1 MSEQQL
7 LGRKR
12 IEQDMRRARTW
23 IPQLITPLQD
33 TSLPYTSTSF
43 DGDSFS
49 TTAKTKIDLSATFGV
64 PANVRAVMLY
74 VTVRDSD
81 SANDEYYLVLS
92 PNDTAGSGFHC
103 KATHAPNDSLHTCCC
118 WIPCNSDGDVFYQIV
133 AHDVNTFDVWIEIWS
148 YFL

>member
-1 MSEQQL
+1 MEEQL

-12 IEQDMRRARTW
+12 FEQDTRKIRTFV
-23 IPQLITPLQD
+23 PQLLTPLQD

-64 PANVRAVMLY
+64 PANVRAVVLF

-81 SANDEYYLVLS
+81 SANADYYLVLS

-103 KATHAPNDSLHTCCC
+103 KATHSPNDSLHSYCCT
-118 WIPCNSDGDVFYQIV
+118 IPCDANGDIYYQIA
-133 AHDVNTFDVWIEIWS
+133 AHGVDTFDVWIEVWS